1 MNSVEY
7 NKDVWEDLVAGG
19 RGRGVVDALS
29 HGAGHL
35 DEYLS
40 RMVRKHDGRPGQTQ
54 SINHMQKVYR
64 VTQKVSRA
72 RLGGL

>member
-29 HGAGHL
+29 HGAGDL

-40 RMVRKHDGRPGQTQ
+40 RMVRKHDGGP
-54 SINHMQKVYR
+54 
-64 VTQKVSRA
+64 
-72 RLGGL
+72 